1 MQGKNEQSADPTVAV
16 GVDVSKDWLDVA
28 LSPINTSFRVANN
41 KKGHKALLKRLVGYQ
56 VSCVVMEAT
65 GKYHRN
71 LHVFLYAAGFRVSVI
86 NPYRSRKFSD
96 VLGRLA
102 KTDKVD
108 ALVLARYGAM
118 VGPVADVPAS
128 QVLSDLAETVSAR
141 TAAVAQKIALS
152 NRRGAALNSE
162 LKRELARQIRACE
175 HHIERL
181 NKLIAGIIA
190 GDAVLARR
198 YEILITVPGLGP
210 VAAAGLVGGLS
221 ELGSCTDKQIA
232 ALVGVAPMNWDSGQM
247 RGHRAIKGGR
257 APIRKLLYM
266 AALSSVRSD
275 RSGLKTFYKRL
286 RGRGKPS
293 KVALVAVMRKLAILA
308 NTLIAEDR
316 CWSPKI
322 T

>member
-1 MQGKNEQSADPTVAV
+1 MQGKNEQSAEQTLTV
-16 GVDVSKDWLDVA
+16 GIDVSKDWLDVA
-28 LSPINTSFRVANN
+28 LLPINTSFRVANN
-41 KKGHKALLKRLVGYQ
+41 KKGQKALLKRLADCD

-65 GKYHRN
+65 GKYHRS
-71 LHVFLYAAGFRVSVI
+71 LHTTLHAAGFCVAVI

-118 VGPVADVPAS
+118 VGPISHVPAF
-128 QVLSDLAETVSAR
+128 QTLSDLAEAVSAR
-141 TAAVAQKIALS
+141 TAAVAQKTALT
-152 NRRGAALNSE
+152 NRRGATLNTA
-162 LKRELARQIRACE
+162 LKRELAHQMRACDR
-175 HHIERL
+175 HIERL
-181 NKLIAGIIA
+181 DKLIAETIA
-190 GDAVLARR
+190 SDATLARR
-198 YEILITVPGLGP
+198 YEILLTMPGVGP
-210 VAAAGLVGGLS
+210 VAAAGLIAGLS

-257 APIRKLLYM
+257 APIRRLLYM
-266 AALSSVRSD
+266 VALTNVRSH
-275 RSGLKTFYKRL
+275 RSGLKEFYERL
-286 RGRGKPS
+286 RAKGKPT

-308 NTLIAEDR
+308 NTLIAQDR
-316 CWSPKI
+316 HWHPKI

>member
-1 MQGKNEQSADPTVAV
+1 MQGKNEQSADQTVTV
-16 GVDVSKDWLDVA
+16 GIDVSKDWLDVA
-28 LSPINTSFRVANN
+28 LLPINTSLRVANN
-41 KKGHKALLKRLVGYQ
+41 KKGHKALLKRLVGYD

-65 GKYHRN
+65 GKYHRSLHTN
-71 LHVFLYAAGFRVSVI
+71 LHAAGLCVSVI

-108 ALVLARYGAM
+108 ALVLAHYGAM
-118 VGPVADVPAS
+118 VGPTSHIPAS
-128 QVLSDLAETVSAR
+128 KTLSDLAEAVSAR
-141 TAAVAQKIALS
+141 TAAVAQKTALT
-152 NRRGAALNSE
+152 NRRGATLNIA
-162 LKRELARQIRACE
+162 LKRELARQVRACE

-181 NKLIAGIIA
+181 DKLIAGTIA
-190 GDAVLARR
+190 NDAVLARR
-198 YEILITVPGLGP
+198 YEILVTMPGVGP
-210 VAAAGLVGGLS
+210 VAAAGLIAGLS

-257 APIRKLLYM
+257 APIRRLLYM
-266 AALSSVRSD
+266 AALTNVRSH
-275 RSGLKTFYKRL
+275 RSGLKEFYEGL
-286 RGRGKPS
+286 RNRGKPT

-316 CWSPKI
+316 HWRPKI